1 MKVKMTSYESQD
13 FYLLKR
19 YDDVA
24 ILKLGKNFLS
34 NLIDLA
40 MENSLLHVFDHI
52 EENDEIKALVIMNC
66 PEKMGREEYIDFF
79 RQVLANEPER

>member
-24 ILKLGKNFLS
+24 MLTLGKNFLS

-40 MENSLLHVFDHI
+40 IENPLPYVFDHI
-52 EENDEIKALVIMNC
+52 EENDEIKALVIMNLSL
-66 PEKMGREEYIDFF
+66 IHI
-79 RQVLANEPER
+79 